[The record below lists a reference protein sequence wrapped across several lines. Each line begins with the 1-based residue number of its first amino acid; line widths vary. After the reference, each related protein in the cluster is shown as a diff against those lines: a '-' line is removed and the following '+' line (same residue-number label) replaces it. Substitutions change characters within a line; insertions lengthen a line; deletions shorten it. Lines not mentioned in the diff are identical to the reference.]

1 MRLYH
6 GSTMTVRKPTVARSR
21 ANTDFGKGFYT
32 TTSPEQAEKWARIKK
47 NREGTEE
54 SIRAVVS
61 VFEIDDSILNDSQYK
76 TRHFDGAT
84 KEWLDFVVANRRG
97 ASHDFDMIMGP
108 VANDR
113 LYATISLYENG
124 TLNANAAIE
133 QLKTYTLFDQLSFH
147 NQSVCQLLTFIESY
161 EIQQK

>member
-6 GSTMTVRKPTVARSR
+6 GSTMTVRKPTVQRSR
-21 ANTDFGKGFYT
+21 TKTDFGKGFYT

-47 NREGTEE
+47 NREGTEKDT
-54 SIRAVVS
+54 RAVVS
-61 VFEIDDSILNDSQYK
+61 VFEIDDNILDNPQYK
-76 TRHFDGAT
+76 TMHFDGAT
-84 KEWLDFVVANRRG
+84 AEWLDFVVANRRG

-108 VANDR
+108 VANDK

-133 QLKTYTLFDQLSFH
+133 QLKTHTLFNQLSFH
-147 NQSVCQLLTFIESY
+147 NQSVCQLLTFVESY
-161 EIQQK
+161 EI

>member
-6 GSTMTVRKPTVARSR
+6 GSTMTVRKPTVQRSR
-21 ANTDFGKGFYT
+21 TKTDFGKGFYT

-47 NREGTEE
+47 NREGTEKDT
-54 SIRAVVS
+54 RAVVS
-61 VFEIDDSILNDSQYK
+61 VFEIDDNILDNPQYK
-76 TRHFDGAT
+76 TMHFDGAT
-84 KEWLDFVVANRRG
+84 AEWLDFVVANRRG

-108 VANDR
+108 VANDK

-133 QLKTYTLFDQLSFH
+133 QLKTHTLFNQLSFH
-147 NQSVCQLLTFIESY
+147 NQSVCQLLTFVESY
-161 EIQQK
+161 EIW